1 MLKAT
6 SYVIQKKSA
15 LKQLYQK
22 KKNSI
27 RDYNLSAAAS
37 FKSIGSG
44 VVAYRGNRITCQRPA
59 SLGAPSQMLVTD
71 EMHIPS
77 IAEDDCVLLT

>member
-27 RDYNLSAAAS
+27 EITISVLPPPSKASALALSP
-37 FKSIGSG
+37 IEG
-44 VVAYRGNRITCQRPA
+44 
-59 SLGAPSQMLVTD
+59 
-71 EMHIPS
+71 
-77 IAEDDCVLLT
+77 IA